1 MGLTWCVYF
10 FFWGGGYHVLR
21 CSIFLGATIS
31 YHSATLRFHAVPRMA
46 RHCYC
51 FSHGG
56 LGLVEMP
63 QLHVL
68 LVRGGL
74 DVCSQG
80 LGGNQWQPR
89 WVFRATWNQNV
100 VIDHLLK
107 NMMFTQFHVGSTGPM
122 RSARNMW
129 GNISGIAQVINMNL
143 YLFGYQGKL
152 GDTARCYCIMTVY
165 QDGYGEMNH
174 QQTCC
179 KTVGHQVDTWHV
191 QRI

>member
-1 MGLTWCVYF
+1 MADPIISLPFGDGFNMMCF
-10 FFWGGGYHVLR
+10 FFGGGYHVLR

-31 YHSATLRFHAVPRMA
+31 FHSATLRFHAVPRMA

-129 GNISGIAQVINMNL
+129 GNISGIAQSSTWTCTCLDIRGSWGTPRDATVSWLSIKIVKWDEPPTNML
-143 YLFGYQGKL
+143 
-152 GDTARCYCIMTVY
+152 
-165 QDGYGEMNH
+165 
-174 QQTCC
+174 
-179 KTVGHQVDTWHV
+179 
-191 QRI
+191 

>member
-1 MGLTWCVYF
+1 MADPIISLPFGDGFNMMCLF
-10 FFWGGGYHVLR
+10 FFGGGYHVLR

-80 LGGNQWQPR
+80 LGGNQWQPG
-89 WVFRATWNQNV
+89 WVFRTTWNQNV

-129 GNISGIAQVINMNL
+129 GRYFRNCPSHQHELVLVWISGEVGGHREMLLYHDCLSRWVWWDEPPTNML
-143 YLFGYQGKL
+143 
-152 GDTARCYCIMTVY
+152 
-165 QDGYGEMNH
+165 
-174 QQTCC
+174 
-179 KTVGHQVDTWHV
+179 
-191 QRI
+191 